1 VRRLFQVLVRVV
13 VGITLWTIE
22 AVVEICLPIVS
33 QVKHVEVIVFE
44 VVLSSAIET
53 RLCRGWG
60 AKRFD

>member
-13 VGITLWTIE
+13 VSITFWTIE
-22 AVVEICLPIVS
+22 AVVEIGLPIVS

-53 RLCRGWG
+53 GLCWRWG
-60 AKRFD
+60 TKRFD